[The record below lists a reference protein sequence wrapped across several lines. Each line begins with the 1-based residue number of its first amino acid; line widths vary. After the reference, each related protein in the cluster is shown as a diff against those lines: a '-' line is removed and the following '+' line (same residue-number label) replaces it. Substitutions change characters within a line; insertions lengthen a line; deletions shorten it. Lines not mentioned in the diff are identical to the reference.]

1 MRTGSTIL
9 VTGVT
14 GQVARPLAAAL
25 AREHTVYGAARF
37 RDSGIRDVLTAAGVR
52 CVPVNLVTAGRDGL
66 AALPEQVDHV
76 LHFGVV
82 KSNRWGV
89 DLDGNVG
96 GTLALMERYAAARSF
111 LHCSSGAVYA
121 DAGGPVDAGG
131 GPAGG
136 SDGPAGGS
144 DGPAGGSDGPAGGSG
159 PRAGGSD
166 GPAGAGSGAGGG
178 DPAGAVRPL
187 AEGDRLGDSH
197 HVLPF
202 LATYSV
208 CKIAAEGAA
217 RYGATRFGLPT
228 TIARLN
234 MPYGPFGGLPLYH
247 LDMIAAGMPVTVHPD
262 GPSRYQLIHDDD
274 IVAMVPALLAA
285 ADVPATVV
293 NWAGDEA
300 VSVEQWCAELA
311 ALTGLSPVIEPSPE
325 NLRGVVLD
333 LTTMHTLAGHA
344 RVDWREGLRRS
355 VAARRPDL
363 LRPEHQS
370 SAHPGPGPAPA

>member
-37 RDSGIRDVLTAAGVR
+37 RDSGIRDELSAAGVR

-121 DAGGPVDAGG
+121 DAGGTGDAGDGPAVGCG
-131 GPAGG
+131 GPADADSGTGGGG
-136 SDGPAGGS
+136 SAE
-144 DGPAGGSDGPAGGSG
+144 
-159 PRAGGSD
+159 
-166 GPAGAGSGAGGG
+166 
-178 DPAGAVRPL
+178 AVRPL

-274 IVAMVPALLAA
+274 IVAMAPALLAA
-285 ADVPATVV
+285 ADVPATLV

-300 VSVEQWCAELA
+300 VSVEEWCAELA
-311 ALTGLSPVIEPSPE
+311 ALTGLTPVIEPSPE

-363 LRPEHQS
+363 LRPELES
-370 SAHPGPGPAPA
+370 SAHPGPGPAPADRPAAT

>member
-121 DAGGPVDAGG
+121 DAGDAQSARSAGG
-131 GPAGG
+131 N
-136 SDGPAGGS
+136 
-144 DGPAGGSDGPAGGSG
+144 
-159 PRAGGSD
+159 
-166 GPAGAGSGAGGG
+166 GPAGAGGGGPAEAGARAGDGGPAEAGGCG
-178 DPAGAVRPL
+178 PAGAVRPL
-187 AEGDRLGDSH
+187 AEGDR
-197 HVLPF
+197 V
-202 LATYSV
+202 V
-208 CKIAAEGAA
+208 
-217 RYGATRFGLPT
+217 
-228 TIARLN
+228 
-234 MPYGPFGGLPLYH
+234 
-247 LDMIAAGMPVTVHPD
+247 AAGTHLVVGDRGHRHVVAVEADRRDVPFVDVDEVLVHPAV
-262 GPSRYQLIHDDD
+262 GLRAVVVERLP
-274 IVAMVPALLAA
+274 VVAA
-285 ADVPATVV
+285 ADVLHAPDAAPLDAGAGVTQPGGQPALPQVGRLHDVIVDADDPRQLTERVGGLTERV
-293 NWAGDEA
+293 GGLVEGASGTFTRA
-300 VSVEQWCAELA
+300 VRRGRCLVRVRLVRVGHGGS
-311 ALTGLSPVIEPSPE
+311 
-325 NLRGVVLD
+325 LRL
-333 LTTMHTLAGHA
+333 
-344 RVDWREGLRRS
+344 
-355 VAARRPDL
+355 ARRGT
-363 LRPEHQS
+363 QS
-370 SAHPGPGPAPA
+370 R

>member
-121 DAGGPVDAGG
+121 DAGDAQSARSAGG
-131 GPAGG
+131 N
-136 SDGPAGGS
+136 
-144 DGPAGGSDGPAGGSG
+144 
-159 PRAGGSD
+159 
-166 GPAGAGSGAGGG
+166 GPAGAGGGGPAEAGARAGDGGPAEAGGCG
-178 DPAGAVRPL
+178 PAGAVRPL

-300 VSVEQWCAELA
+300 VSVEEWCAELA
-311 ALTGLSPVIEPSPE
+311 ALTGLTPVIEQSPE

-333 LTTMHTLAGHA
+333 LTTMHILAGHA

-363 LRPEHQS
+363 LRPEHQP
-370 SAHPGPGPAPA
+370 SARPGPGPAPV